1 MKAPLRR
8 CRQSAAV
15 GLTLVFALALWPAS
29 QAQAAPVK
37 VTGINL
43 KEVAS
48 QLQVAIVASG
58 PVRYQVRDVQPN
70 WIVVDVP
77 GAQLG
82 IPAGEVRV
90 ARGLVTKVRVGQFEP
105 NIVRVVLELV
115 QPIRFH
121 LTTSPDRGA
130 ILLGIPTIVGG
141 QPIPPRAEP
150 TQLPLPPATPPAT
163 APAPGPAVG
172 FDQKISLELR
182 NVDITDVLSAL
193 AKLAH
198 VNLVTDA
205 GVQGRITVR
214 LTDVTF
220 AEAMHLI
227 LDPNG
232 LGFQL
237 IGSNMIVARKEKL
250 TGIRQHRVTNM
261 LASAFVATYLT
272 PLTGVGKEKAV
283 VDDATNS
290 FFLLGSDDDQSK
302 VATLLARVD
311 LPVERAIT
319 RRIKLNYLDAAAFVD
334 LLTTRLPDAAK
345 AAKVDKV
352 NNAVV
357 LVGSAGQMQILD
369 SFLEQVDTPLAQV
382 LIESMVVEVP
392 TEVTHNLGVAWGTA
406 EAMTLTWNESTPGTC
421 CSVFSAP
428 SIANIL
434 ITTPALVFTIN
445 NLITENRSKLLANP
459 RLAVRDGETAKM
471 NIGDKIPF
479 QVVNAQG
486 VPSVII
492 IEAGVQLEVTPH
504 IGSDGYVT
512 MKMHPEVS
520 SILTAPSPGVPPTI
534 ATREADSSV
543 TVKDG
548 TPIVLAGLIQKNEVE
563 TTIKVPLLGDVPIL
577 GWLFRSTST
586 DKIDNEVIFVITP
599 HILAKAGAG

>member
-163 APAPGPAVG
+163 APEPGPAVG

-319 RRIKLNYLDAAAFVD
+319 RRVKLNYLDAAAFVD

-459 RLAVRDGETAKM
+459 RLAVRDGETARM
-471 NIGDKIPF
+471 NIGNKIPF

>member
-1 MKAPLRR
+1 MKVPSRR
-8 CRQSAAV
+8 CRRSAAV
-15 GLTLVFALALWPAS
+15 GLTLIFALALWPAI
-29 QAQAAPVK
+29 QVQAAPVK

-48 QLQVAIVASG
+48 QLLVAIVASG

-82 IPAGEVRV
+82 IPPGEVPV

-121 LTTSPDRGA
+121 LTASRDRAA
-130 ILLGIPTIVGG
+130 ILLGIPTVVGG

-163 APAPGPAVG
+163 APQPGPAMG

-261 LASAFVATYLT
+261 LASTFVASYLA
-272 PLTGVGKEKAV
+272 PLTGVPKEKAV

-290 FFLLGSDDDQSK
+290 FFLLGSDDDQTK
-302 VATLLARVD
+302 VAALLARVD
-311 LPVERAIT
+311 TPVERAIT
-319 RRIKLNYLDAAAFVD
+319 RRIKLNYLDASAFVD
-334 LLTTRLPDAAK
+334 LLTTRLPDSAK
-345 AAKVDKV
+345 SAKIDKV

-369 SFLEQVDTPLAQV
+369 SFLEQVDTPLPQV

-392 TEVTHNLGVAWGTA
+392 TEITKNLGVAWQTA
-406 EAMTLTWNESTPGTC
+406 EPLTLQWTTPAPPTC
-421 CSVFSAP
+421 CAVIQAP

-434 ITTPALVFTIN
+434 ISTPAILFTLN
-445 NLITENRSKLLANP
+445 NLIQENRSKLLANP

-504 IGSDGYVT
+504 IGTDGFVT
-512 MKMHPEVS
+512 LKMHPEVS
-520 SILTAPSPGVPPTI
+520 SIKTAPAPGVPPTI
-534 ATREADSSV
+534 ATREADSSL

-563 TTIKVPLLGDVPIL
+563 TTIKIPLLGDVPIL
-577 GWLFRSTST
+577 GWLFRSTSR

-599 HILAKAGAG
+599 HILAKVG

>member
-1 MKAPLRR
+1 MKVPSRR
-8 CRQSAAV
+8 CRRSAAV
-15 GLTLVFALALWPAS
+15 GLTLIFALALWPAS

-48 QLQVAIVASG
+48 QLLVAIVASG

-82 IPAGEVRV
+82 IPPGEVPV

-121 LTTSPDRGA
+121 LTASRDRAA
-130 ILLGIPTIVGG
+130 ILLGIPTVVGG

-163 APAPGPAVG
+163 APEPGAAVG

-193 AKLAH
+193 AKFAH

-250 TGIRQHRVTNM
+250 TGIRQHRVMNM
-261 LASAFVATYLT
+261 LASTFVAGYLT
-272 PLTGVGKEKAV
+272 PLTGVAKDKAV

-319 RRIKLNYLDAAAFVD
+319 RRVKLNYLDAAEFLD

-345 AAKVDKV
+345 TAKVDKV
-352 NNAVV
+352 GNAVI

-369 SFLEQVDTPLAQV
+369 SFLEQVDTPLSQI

-392 TEVTHNLGVAWGTA
+392 TEITKSLGVAWPIA
-406 EAMTLTWNESTPGTC
+406 ETMTLQWNESVPGTC
-421 CSVFSAP
+421 CS
-428 SIANIL
+428 
-434 ITTPALVFTIN
+434 
-445 NLITENRSKLLANP
+445 R
-459 RLAVRDGETAKM
+459 
-471 NIGDKIPF
+471 
-479 QVVNAQG
+479 
-486 VPSVII
+486 
-492 IEAGVQLEVTPH
+492 
-504 IGSDGYVT
+504 
-512 MKMHPEVS
+512 
-520 SILTAPSPGVPPTI
+520 
-534 ATREADSSV
+534 
-543 TVKDG
+543 
-548 TPIVLAGLIQKNEVE
+548 
-563 TTIKVPLLGDVPIL
+563 
-577 GWLFRSTST
+577 
-586 DKIDNEVIFVITP
+586 
-599 HILAKAGAG
+599 

>member
-1 MKAPLRR
+1 MNLSSRR
-8 CRQSAAV
+8 CRRFAAL
-15 GLTLVFALALWPAS
+15 GLTLIFALALWPAI
-29 QAQAAPVK
+29 QVQAAPVT

-43 KEVAS
+43 KEMAS

-70 WIVVDVP
+70 WIVLDVP

-82 IPAGEVRV
+82 IPAGELPV
-90 ARGLVTKVRVGQFEP
+90 ARGLLTKVRVGQFEP
-105 NIVRVVLELV
+105 NVVRVVLELV

-121 LTTSPDRGA
+121 LTTSPDRAA

-141 QPIPPRAEP
+141 QPIPARAEP

-163 APAPGPAVG
+163 APQPAPAMG

-232 LGFQL
+232 LGYQL

-250 TGIRQHRVTNM
+250 TAIRQHKVTNM
-261 LASAFVATYLT
+261 LASTFVTSYMV
-272 PLTGVGKEKAV
+272 PLTGVKKEATV
-283 VDDATNS
+283 VDDGTNS
-290 FFLLGSDDDQSK
+290 FFVLGSDDDQSK
-302 VATLLARVD
+302 VDSLLARVD
-311 LPVERAIT
+311 LPVNRAVT
-319 RRIKLNYLDAAAFVD
+319 RRIKLNYLDAGAFVD
-334 LLTTRLPDAAK
+334 LLTTRMPDTAK
-345 AAKVDKV
+345 GAKVDKV
-352 NNAVV
+352 NNAVI
-357 LVGSAGQMQILD
+357 LVGSAGQMQTLD
-369 SFLEQVDTPLAQV
+369 SFLEQVDTPLSQV

-392 TEVTHNLGVAWGTA
+392 TEVTKNLGVAWGTS
-406 EAMTLTWNESTPGTC
+406 EPMTLQWNQSTLSGC
-421 CSVFSAP
+421 CSVLQVP
-428 SIANIL
+428 QVANIL
-434 ITTPALVFTIN
+434 ITTPALLFTIN
-445 NLITENRSKLLANP
+445 NLIQENRSKLLANP

-492 IEAGVQLEVTPH
+492 IEAGVQLEITPH
-504 IGSDGYVT
+504 IGSDGFVT
-512 MKMHPEVS
+512 LKMHPEVS
-520 SILTAPSPGVPPTI
+520 SIKTAPAPGVPPTI
-534 ATREADSSV
+534 ATREADSSL

-563 TTIKVPLLGDVPIL
+563 TTVKVPLLGDVPIL

-599 HILAKAGAG
+599 HILAKVGS

>member
-1 MKAPLRR
+1 M
-8 CRQSAAV
+8 
-15 GLTLVFALALWPAS
+15 
-29 QAQAAPVK
+29 K

-163 APAPGPAVG
+163 APEPGPAVG

-459 RLAVRDGETAKM
+459 RLAVRDGETARM
-471 NIGDKIPF
+471 NIGNKIPF